1 VPGLDLFEKLSMV
14 EVARVLDLHPFELA
28 RLLGAGPALPR
39 VLSFEETDI
48 ERLRQLAGV
57 ENWWDGGALP
67 EQDESHQRSLVRS
80 LAHKIVEQGLPGGAA
95 TRADN
100 LFRGLEGDDRSFVR
114 RVVNQLIRERLA
126 TSSSSARGLLFHV
139 DEEDGARLAQIAKGE
154 NWSSGLEELCS

>member
-1 VPGLDLFEKLSMV
+1 MPGLDLFEKLSMV

-39 VLSFEETDI
+39 VLSFDETEID
-48 ERLRQLAGV
+48 RLRQLAGV
-57 ENWWDGGALP
+57 ETWWDGGKLP
-67 EQDESHQRSLVRS
+67 QEDASHKRSLVRS
-80 LAHKIVEQGLPGGAA
+80 LAHKIGEKGLPGGSA

-100 LFRGLEGDDRSFVR
+100 LFRGLDGEDRSFVR

-139 DEEDGARLAQIAKGE
+139 EEENGDRMAQIAKGE
-154 NWSSGLEELCS
+154 GWSSGLEELCS